1 MILHFA
7 LTRTTMSKGCNLHL
21 QHKYQQESTKEV
33 PYNSSMTTRRNYFVA
48 MVVAAAYAIS
58 LVNGFATPR
67 LIAAAARRRCCDPA
81 SSQHYHDT
89 CHNSFASAPLQ
100 HTINTSSSLNNSNR
114 NNNLDNETTTTV
126 GSKEYYQG
134 FFTRSPNEEPVERV
148 TGDAVL
154 GPTLKFAGGVSLIL
168 VGLVF
173 VFLASN
179 GLL

>member
-1 MILHFA
+1 
-7 LTRTTMSKGCNLHL
+7 
-21 QHKYQQESTKEV
+21 
-33 PYNSSMTTRRNYFVA
+33 MTTRRNYFVA
-48 MVVAAAYAIS
+48 MVAAAAYAIS

-67 LIAAAARRRCCDPA
+67 PIAAARRRCCDPA
-81 SSQHYHDT
+81 QHDII
-89 CHNSFASAPLQ
+89 CRNSFASAPLQ
-100 HTINTSSSLNNSNR
+100 HTTKTSSSLNNSNR
-114 NNNLDNETTTTV
+114 NNLDIETTTV

-134 FFTRSPNEEPVERV
+134 FFTRSPDEEPVERV

-173 VFLASN
+173 VFLVSN

>member
-1 MILHFA
+1 M
-7 LTRTTMSKGCNLHL
+7 
-21 QHKYQQESTKEV
+21 
-33 PYNSSMTTRRNYFVA
+33 A

-67 LIAAAARRRCCDPA
+67 PRAAARRRCCDPA
-81 SSQHYHDT
+81 SPHYHDICRRAKT
-89 CHNSFASAPLQ
+89 
-100 HTINTSSSLNNSNR
+100 SSLNNSNR
-114 NNNLDNETTTTV
+114 NNLDNETTTSMIEQQDNLTSV

-134 FFTRSPNEEPVERV
+134 FFTRSPDEEPVERV

-173 VFLASN
+173 VFLVSN